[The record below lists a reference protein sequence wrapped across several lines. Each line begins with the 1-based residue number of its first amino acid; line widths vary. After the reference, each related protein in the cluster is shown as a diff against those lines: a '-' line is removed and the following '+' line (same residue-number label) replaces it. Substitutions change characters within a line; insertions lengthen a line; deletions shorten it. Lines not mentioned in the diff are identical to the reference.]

1 MSSKAEKI
9 IKRLEIKDVLVV
21 GAAGAVI
28 YYLYQ
33 LTKKSDEEKYKP
45 CGVLL
50 IRTKDGSTDSS
61 SITKAQAETIANNV
75 YEAMNKIGTDW
86 ARIKKNLLGLNGKS
100 LQKVYC
106 AFGKRR
112 YFLTGR
118 GLILGEK
125 MDLSGW
131 LIAELKSYQLN
142 ELKPVYDRA
151 NMVLK

>member
-33 LTKKSDEEKYKP
+33 LTKKPEEEKYNP

-50 IRTKDGSTDSS
+50 IRTKDGSTESS

-75 YEAMNKIGTDW
+75 YEAMNRIGTDW
-86 ARIKKNLLGLNGKS
+86 DRIKKNLIGLNGKS

-112 YFLTGR
+112 YFVTGR
-118 GLILGEK
+118 GSILGEK
-125 MDLSGW
+125 MDLTGW

>member
-1 MSSKAEKI
+1 MASKAEKI

-21 GAAGAVI
+21 GAAGAVV

-45 CGVLL
+45 CNVLL

-61 SITKAQAETIANNV
+61 SITKQQAETIANNV
-75 YEAMNKIGTDW
+75 YEAMYRMGTDW
-86 ARIKKNLLGLNGKS
+86 DRIKSNLLGLNGKS
-100 LQKVYC
+100 FQKVFC

-118 GLILGEK
+118 AILLGEEK
-125 MDLSGW
+125 TLTGW
-131 LIAELKSYQLN
+131 LIAELKNSQLSQ
-142 ELKPVYDRA
+142 LRSVYDRA

>member
-9 IKRLEIKDVLVV
+9 IKRLEVKDVLVV
-21 GAAGAVI
+21 GAAGAVV

-45 CGVLL
+45 CIVLG
-50 IRTKDGSTDSS
+50 IRTKDGSTDFS
-61 SITKAQAETIANNV
+61 SISKAQAENIANNV
-75 YEAMNKIGTDW
+75 YEAMNRIGTDW
-86 ARIKKNLLGLNGKS
+86 DRIKKNLIGLNGKS
-100 LQKVYC
+100 FQKVFC

-112 YFLTGR
+112 YFVTGR
-118 GLILGEK
+118 GGILGEK

-131 LIAELKSYQLN
+131 LIAELKKYQID
-142 ELKPVYDRA
+142 EIIPVYDRA